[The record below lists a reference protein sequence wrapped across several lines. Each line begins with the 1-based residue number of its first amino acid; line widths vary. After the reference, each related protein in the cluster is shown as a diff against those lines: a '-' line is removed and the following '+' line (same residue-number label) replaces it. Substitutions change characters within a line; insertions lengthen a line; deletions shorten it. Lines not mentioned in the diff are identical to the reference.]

1 MEAAAGCG
9 CWRVGVMAERLGY
22 GQCWEDADVLVEA
35 LHPLAGRTV
44 LSIGSG
50 GDNSLALLAEGPARL
65 LVLDRNP
72 AQIALLQLKLAAF
85 TALDHGALLEFL
97 GAWPCRSARPGAVAA
112 HRLGLYR
119 RCRPL
124 LPGPVAAFW
133 DRRPAPVAGGLLRA
147 GRFERYLEL
156 VRRGLVP
163 LAGGTRRWQ
172 PLFTGLDAQQR
183 ASWYDRHWDS
193 RRWRWLM
200 HLCFSRAALGHLGTD
215 PAQVRYGSGSQPA
228 LLLQRLRQVLVELD
242 PCDNPH
248 LHWLVH
254 GHYGTVLPR
263 ALRPAQ
269 QQAIRR
275 HRERLAV
282 EVGDLVDHLAPEPQ
296 TGMAIERFNLSNVF
310 EYLSPE
316 ATTAVLGRLHR
327 HAAAGARLVAW
338 NRVADRD
345 AGLAPAGT
353 WRPETVRAAA
363 LHRRDRVF
371 FYRRLV
377 LAAVP
382 APAVAADQPV
392 RVPVDRVGLGPADER
407 WQLGER
413 AQASIW
419 WRQTPPLA
427 GERVGTIGALQ
438 ATDPAA
444 AAAVLRLACRRLA
457 EEGCTRVLAPMDG
470 NSWGA
475 YRCRT
480 GPALGFAGEPQPG
493 PEWIAHLHRCGFAVA
508 EAYVSRRLACGPPRD
523 LGLGARL
530 PHLAGVALHDLGDL
544 PPALTATLPARIHR
558 LVQAG
563 FGRQP
568 LFLPLPEPIFCR
580 WLQQR
585 EGASD
590 RQLTLLAVADGRLLG
605 LVLAHRHGDGLVVRT
620 LVVQPGR
627 AQAGLGALL
636 LHEVQRRAAAMGCT
650 GVIHALMHDPG
661 PSLALSRR
669 LPGSGHGY
677 VLMGRRL
684 RG

>member
-1 MEAAAGCG
+1 MVDRPA
-9 CWRVGVMAERLGY
+9 Y
-22 GQCWEDADVLVEA
+22 GQCWEDADLLVEA
-35 LHPLAGRTV
+35 LQPLAGRTV

-72 AQIALLQLKLAAF
+72 AQIALLQLKLAAVV
-85 TALDHGALLEFL
+85 ALDHGPLLEFL
-97 GAWPCRSARPGAVAA
+97 GGWPCRSARPGAVAD
-112 HRLGLYR
+112 HRLMLYQ

-124 LPGPVAAFW
+124 LPGPVAAYW
-133 DRRPAPVAGGLLRA
+133 DRRPGLVAAGVLGA
-147 GRFERYLEL
+147 GRFERYLAL
-156 VRRGLVP
+156 VRRGLLP
-163 LAGGTRRWQ
+163 LAGGARRWQ
-172 PLFTGLDAQQR
+172 PLFDGLDAGQR
-183 ASWYDRHWDS
+183 TTWYDHHWDS

-200 HLCFSRAALGHLGTD
+200 HLCFSRATLGRLGTD
-215 PAQVRYGSGSQPA
+215 PARVRYGSGSQPA

-242 PCDNPH
+242 PADNPY

-254 GHYGTVLPR
+254 GHYGPALPR

-282 EVGDLVDHLAPEPQ
+282 ALADLGDHLAPGPAA
-296 TGMAIERFNLSNVF
+296 GLAIERFNLSNVF
-310 EYLSPE
+310 EYLSTE
-316 ATTAVLGRLHR
+316 ATTALFGRLHH
-327 HAAAGARLVAW
+327 HAAPGARLVAW
-338 NRVADRD
+338 NRVADREAD
-345 AGLAPAGT
+345 LAPAGT
-353 WRPETVRAAA
+353 WRPEALRAGA

-377 LAAVP
+377 LAAAP
-382 APAVAADQPV
+382 APAVITDQPV
-392 RVPVDRVGLGPADER
+392 RVPADPSPLGSADER

-413 AQASIW
+413 AQAAIW
-419 WRQTPPLA
+419 WRQTPSLA

-438 ATDPAA
+438 ASDAA
-444 AAAVLRLACRRLA
+444 AAALVLRLACRRLA
-457 EEGCTRVLAPMDG
+457 AEGCTRVLAPMDG
-470 NSWGA
+470 STWGA

-493 PEWIAHLHRCGFAVA
+493 PEWIAHLHRCGFEVA
-508 EAYVSRRLACGPPRD
+508 EAYVSRRLAGGPPWD
-523 LGLGARL
+523 LGPGARL
-530 PHLAGVALHDLGDL
+530 PHLAGVALHDLVEL
-544 PPALTATLPARIHR
+544 PPGLVASLPAQIHR

-568 LFLPLPEPIFCR
+568 LFRPLPEAIFCR

-605 LVLAHRHGDGLVVRT
+605 LVLAHRHGDDLVVRT

-636 LHEVQRRAAAMGCT
+636 LHEVQRRAVALGCT

-661 PSLALSRR
+661 PSLAMSRR
-669 LPGSGHGY
+669 WPGSGHGC
-677 VLMGRRL
+677 VLMGRWL
-684 RG
+684 RGVDGTR